1 MNPPARVI
9 RAVILAMML
18 CFCLLV
24 AACSH
29 LNKFSEE
36 FFSDFSSTQENLS
49 EKRIPLPPTT
59 KDFESDTHGADQE

>member
-18 CFCLLV
+18 CFCLF
-24 AACSH
+24 ATACAH
-29 LNKFSEE
+29 LDKFSEE

-59 KDFESDTHGADQE
+59 KDFESDPHSPDQE